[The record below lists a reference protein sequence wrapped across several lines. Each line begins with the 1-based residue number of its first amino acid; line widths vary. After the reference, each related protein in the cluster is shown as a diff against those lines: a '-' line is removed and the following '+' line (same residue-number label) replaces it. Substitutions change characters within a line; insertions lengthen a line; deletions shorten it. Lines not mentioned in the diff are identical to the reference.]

1 MTKEEIKLLTEI
13 DQRSKSNSKRLDAHE
28 KDIAKL
34 SDVYIAL
41 TKMDDKVN
49 AIDSDVKEIKSD
61 IQVIKDKP
69 AKRIDTI
76 VTCIIT
82 AIIAGIIGFVF
93 ARLGIK

>member
-76 VTCIIT
+76 ITCIIT
-82 AIIAGIIGFVF
+82 AIIAGVIGFVF